1 MKKWEEIRREEN
13 SGLTEKEISSVGK
26 MEREKYVELIL
37 DNIPYWKRMFTP
49 LEAAPSFLRGCV
61 SSETRCSE
69 TSDFHVTIDVG
80 GPNMCTAVELVDDVV
95 ERLLTSANSDQLSF
109 HGYASSPVDE
119 RPTERAVI
127 AERGDLSLIE
137 KTGLTTESVSDD
149 ILKDYPVIDIRASY
163 ASIV

>member
-26 MEREKYVELIL
+26 RNWEKYVELIL
-37 DNIPYWKRMFTP
+37 GNIPYRGKMFTL
-49 LEAAPSFLRGCV
+49 LEEAPSFLRGCV
-61 SSETRCSE
+61 SSETTCSE
-69 TSDFHVTIDVG
+69 TPVFHIPIDVG

-109 HGYASSPVDE
+109 HEYATSPVDE

-127 AERGDLSLIE
+127 AARGDLSL
-137 KTGLTTESVSDD
+137 
-149 ILKDYPVIDIRASY
+149 
-163 ASIV
+163 

>member
-1 MKKWEEIRREEN
+1 MKKWKEIRREGN

-37 DNIPYWKRMFTP
+37 DNIPYCGKMFTL
-49 LEAAPSFLRGCV
+49 LEEAPSFLRDCV
-61 SSETRCSE
+61 SSERRCSE
-69 TSDFHVTIDVG
+69 TPVFHISIDVG

-95 ERLLTSANSDQLSF
+95 ERLLTSANFDQLSF

-127 AERGDLSLIE
+127 AARGDLSLIE
-137 KTGLTTESVSDD
+137 KTGLAKESVSDD

-163 ASIV
+163 ASFV